1 MIKISI
7 PSQIYH
13 KKPKFMIRL
22 STILGAVA
30 TAGIL
35 TAPVSAQVVI
45 EPTSGFSRTTSCVK
59 QTVNTNITETQYSN
73 TGAGFA
79 VAGDNLSVSDPGGR
93 VTPESSYV
101 IYQPGGQFNLGIN
114 RFDAGAATSVK
125 VTGQESFTETHSRSF
140 TVFQ

>member
-1 MIKISI
+1 MKTQINKLSI
-7 PSQIYH
+7 YTYNFKS
-13 KKPKFMIRL
+13 IRIAL
-22 STILGAVA
+22 NLIGIVTL
-30 TAGIL
+30 AGL
-35 TAPVSAQVVI
+35 FNAPASAQVI
-45 EPTSGFSRTTSCVK
+45 EPTSGFSRTTSCIK

-93 VTPESSYV
+93 VTPEASYV
-101 IYQPGGQFNLGIN
+101 IYQPGTQFNLGIN

-125 VTGQESFTETHSRSF
+125 VTGQDSFTETHSRSF